1 MPSGRRSGRI
11 KGPRAVYIDDPF
23 KAAGISDDE
32 DSIKQESSR
41 KEKKKRAS
49 TEDSASDN
57 EFVAGSG
64 EEVDE
69 GIEEE
74 DELEDEPEEEVEEE
88 FGLEADAS
96 DPEEMEVDGIE
107 NTPRKE
113 RSVPFQHDTSVKKR
127 RADGTV
133 VPSAEET
140 HTRGI
145 IEPRDH
151 LSKGTYYTLTFGS
164 DDRDLL
170 PAVHFRMR
178 WNKGIDAVFPSRFTL
193 EETEKK
199 PEYLYGPTFG
209 VHPDDVMKE
218 STRGW
223 DWYYDR
229 DTGERFRKRQRIETI
244 EESTAFQNYLP
255 QPDTRK
261 HGILLGPH
269 DNQQLFELGYHE
281 TFDYGKA
288 WEKPGSKPDG
298 SGTGT
303 KRIRE
308 GWMLNIGQKALCMTW
323 APNQNGLTQYLAV
336 AAPIT
341 EDQKKQYKD
350 EGSEPISSFQPSE
363 PFPSA
368 LQIWEFKAKPSE
380 TPTMTLDME
389 SKPRLRQ
396 VLCADWGDLRRMVWC
411 NLPRTERVEDEEEE
425 QASIG
430 LLATVWG
437 DGYVRVLDIKTSRGS
452 EETEFREYPFG
463 EILTIPANAQ
473 DIVKIKSPAF
483 EAKPP
488 STVCTCVTWL
498 SPSDLAVGCG
508 NGFVAIWNIE
518 PSSASEPTPYF
529 YRPLHATYILNIT
542 SAYPVHPQLMI
553 TISMDGETRMWSVL
567 DPTSEMASTGRM
579 RGASP
584 YVSYS
589 PICQSVVAGDE
600 NEFARVI
607 PIRRFF
613 TTTTIA
619 RLSSTI
625 SAMAQC
631 SNHHPCALFGSTAG
645 EVVGTNP
652 FRRVVYNKEQ
662 IWQQIWFT
670 HEWIPASKTDTVGTS
685 RFHEGYRAE
694 NQKLAT
700 HKLFETNPV
709 NGMGTSTIYEENTH
723 VTALGWNPNRPCAA
737 WASAALGCGLV
748 RVEDLAI

>member
-1 MPSGRRSGRI
+1 MPAGRRSGRL
-11 KGPRAVYIDDPF
+11 KGPRAAYVDDPF

-32 DSIKQESSR
+32 DSIKMESSG
-41 KEKKKRAS
+41 KGKKKRTP

-74 DELEDEPEEEVEEE
+74 EPEDELEEDI
-88 FGLEADAS
+88 GSEANAS
-96 DPEEMEVDGIE
+96 DFDEMEIDGIE
-107 NTPRKE
+107 NTPRQG
-113 RSVPFQHDTSVKKR
+113 RSTSYQHDASSRKR

-140 HTRGI
+140 HIRGI

-151 LSKGTYYTLTFGS
+151 LSKITYYTLTFGS
-164 DDRDLL
+164 DDRDLM

-178 WNKGIDAVFPSRFTL
+178 WNKGVDAVFPSRFTL
-193 EETEKK
+193 EEREKK

-229 DTGERFRKRQRIETI
+229 DVGERFRKRQRIETI
-244 EESTAFQNYLP
+244 EESMAFQNYLP
-255 QPDTRK
+255 QPNTRK
-261 HGILLGPH
+261 HGILLGRY

-281 TFDYGKA
+281 TFDFGKA
-288 WEKPGSKPDG
+288 WEEPASKSDG
-298 SGTGT
+298 SGSGT
-303 KRIRE
+303 KRVRE
-308 GWMLNIGQKALCMTW
+308 GWMLNIGHKAHCMAW
-323 APNQNGLTQYLAV
+323 APNQKGLTQYLAI

-341 EDQKKQYKD
+341 EDQKNQYKSED
-350 EGSEPISSFQPSE
+350 SEPTSSFQPSE

-368 LQIWEFKAKPSE
+368 LQIWEFKGKPSE
-380 TPTMTLDME
+380 TPTMTLDMD

-411 NLPRTERVEDEEEE
+411 TLPRTERAEDKEEEKE
-425 QASIG
+425 SIG

-437 DGYVRVLDIKTSRGS
+437 DGCVRVLDIKADRGS
-452 EETEFREYPFG
+452 QETEFRESPLG
-463 EILTIPANAQ
+463 LILTSPANVQ
-473 DIVKIKSPAF
+473 DIVKIESPAF
-483 EAKPP
+483 EARPP

-518 PSSASEPTPYF
+518 PSSASEPLPYF
-529 YRPLHATYILNIT
+529 YRPLHATYVLDIT
-542 SAYPVHPQLMI
+542 SAYPAHPQLVI

-584 YVSYS
+584 FISYS

-631 SNHHPCALFGSTAG
+631 SNHHPCALFGSAAG

-670 HEWIPASKTDTVGTS
+670 HEWIPTSKTDTMGTS
-685 RFHEGYRAE
+685 RFHDGYRAE
-694 NQKLAT
+694 NQKVAKN
-700 HKLFETNPV
+700 KLFETNPV
-709 NGMGTSTIYEENTH
+709 NGMGTSTIFEENSH
-723 VTALGWNPNRPCAA
+723 VTALGWNPNRSCAA

>member
-1 MPSGRRSGRI
+1 MPSGRRSGRF

-32 DSIKQESSR
+32 DSTKQESSR
-41 KEKKKRAS
+41 KGKKKGAP

-64 EEVDE
+64 EEADE

-107 NTPRKE
+107 NTPRKG
-113 RSVPFQHDTSVKKR
+113 RSIPFQHDVSVKKR

-164 DDRDLL
+164 DDRDLM

-178 WNKGIDAVFPSRFTL
+178 WNKGIDAVFPSRYTL

-209 VHPDDVMKE
+209 VHPDDAMKE

-223 DWYYDR
+223 DWYYDQ

-244 EESTAFQNYLP
+244 EESMAFQNYLP

-269 DNQQLFELGYHE
+269 DNQQLFKLGYHE
-281 TFDYGKA
+281 SFDYGKA
-288 WEKPGSKPDG
+288 WEKPGPKAGG

-308 GWMLNIGQKALCMTW
+308 GWMLNIGQKAHCMTW

-341 EDQKKQYKD
+341 EDQKKQYKS
-350 EGSEPISSFQPSE
+350 EESEPISSFQPSE

-389 SKPRLRQ
+389 SKPWLRQ

-425 QASIG
+425 HASIG

-452 EETEFREYPFG
+452 QETEFREYPFR
-463 EILTIPANAQ
+463 EILTSPANAQ

-529 YRPLHATYILNIT
+529 YRPLHATYILSIT

-553 TISMDGETRMWSVL
+553 TIAMDGETRMWSVL

-584 YVSYS
+584 YISYS

-652 FRRVVYNKEQ
+652 FRRVIYNKEQ

-670 HEWIPASKTDTVGTS
+670 HEWIPTSKTDTVGTS
-685 RFHEGYRAE
+685 RFHDGYRAE

>member
-1 MPSGRRSGRI
+1 MPSGRRSGRF

-32 DSIKQESSR
+32 DSTKQESSR
-41 KEKKKRAS
+41 KGNKKRAP

-64 EEVDE
+64 EEADE

-74 DELEDEPEEEVEEE
+74 DEIEDEPEEEVEEE

-96 DPEEMEVDGIE
+96 DPEEMEVDDIE
-107 NTPRKE
+107 STPRKE
-113 RSVPFQHDTSVKKR
+113 RSIPFQHDVSVKKR

-164 DDRDLL
+164 DDRDLM

-178 WNKGIDAVFPSRFTL
+178 WNKGIDAVFPSRYTL

-223 DWYYDR
+223 DWYYDQN
-229 DTGERFRKRQRIETI
+229 TGGRFQKRQRIETI
-244 EESTAFQNYLP
+244 EESMAFQNYLP

-269 DNQQLFELGYHE
+269 NNQQLFELGYHE
-281 TFDYGKA
+281 SFDYGKA
-288 WEKPGSKPDG
+288 WQKPGSKAGG
-298 SGTGT
+298 SGTEA
-303 KRIRE
+303 KRVRE
-308 GWMLNIGQKALCMTW
+308 GWMLNIGQKANCMSW

-341 EDQKKQYKD
+341 EDQKRQYKS
-350 EGSEPISSFQPSE
+350 EESEPISSFQPSE

-368 LQIWEFKAKPSE
+368 LQIWEFKAKPSD

-411 NLPRTERVEDEEEE
+411 NLPRTEQVEDEEEE
-425 QASIG
+425 QAPIG

-437 DGYVRVLDIKTSRGS
+437 DGYVRVLDIKTSRRS
-452 EETEFREYPFG
+452 QETEFREYPFR
-463 EILTIPANAQ
+463 EILTSPANAQ
-473 DIVKIKSPAF
+473 DVVKIKSPAF

-553 TISMDGETRMWSVL
+553 TIAMDGETRMWSVL

-584 YVSYS
+584 YISYS
-589 PICQSVVAGDE
+589 PICQSVIAGDE

-670 HEWIPASKTDTVGTS
+670 HEWVPTSKTDTVGTS
-685 RFHEGYRAE
+685 RFHDGYRAE

-737 WASAALGCGLV
+737 WASAVLGCGLV

>member
-1 MPSGRRSGRI
+1 MPSGRRSGRF
-11 KGPRAVYIDDPF
+11 KGPRAVYVDDPF

-32 DSIKQESSR
+32 DSSKLESLV
-41 KEKKKRAS
+41 KGKKKRTQ

-64 EEVDE
+64 EEAEED
-69 GIEEE
+69 IDEEE
-74 DELEDEPEEEVEEE
+74 VLEDDPEVEPEEEVGSEP
-88 FGLEADAS
+88 DAS
-96 DPEEMEVDGIE
+96 DPEEMEIDGIK
-107 NTPRKE
+107 NTPKKE
-113 RSVPFQHDTSVKKR
+113 RPGRSMSQQYDANFKKR

-133 VPSAEET
+133 VPSDEET
-140 HTRGI
+140 HIRGI

-151 LSKGTYYTLTFGS
+151 LSKGTYYSLTFGS
-164 DDRDLL
+164 DDRDLM

-193 EETEKK
+193 DDMEKK

-209 VHPDDVMKE
+209 VHPDDVMRE
-218 STRGW
+218 STHGW

-229 DTGERFRKRQRIETI
+229 DIGQRFRKRQRIETI
-244 EESTAFQNYLP
+244 EESLAFQNYLP

-269 DNQQLFELGYHE
+269 DNQQVFELGYHE
-281 TFDYGKA
+281 SFDFGIA
-288 WEKPGSKPDG
+288 WDKPGSKADE
-298 SGTGT
+298 SKTGT

-308 GWMLNIGQKALCMTW
+308 GWMLNIGQKAHCMAW
-323 APNQNGLTQYLAV
+323 APNQNGTTQYLAV

-341 EDQKKQYKD
+341 EDQKNQYRS
-350 EGSEPISSFQPSE
+350 EESEPISSFQPSQ

-368 LQIWEFKAKPSE
+368 LQIWEFKGKPSGNL
-380 TPTMTLDME
+380 TMTLDMD

-411 NLPRTERVEDEEEE
+411 TLPRTERVEDEEEE
-425 QASIG
+425 KESIG
-430 LLATVWG
+430 LLATIWG
-437 DGYVRVLDIKTSRGS
+437 DGTVRVLDIKTGRGS
-452 EETEFREYPFG
+452 QETEF
-463 EILTIPANAQ
+463 L
-473 DIVKIKSPAF
+473 KIKSPAF
-483 EAKPP
+483 EARPA

-498 SPSDLAVGCG
+498 SPTDLVVGCG

-518 PSSASEPTPYF
+518 PTSGSEPLPYF
-529 YRPLHATYILNIT
+529 YRPIHATYILNIT
-542 SAYPVHPQLMI
+542 SAYPVHPQLI
-553 TISMDGETRMWSVL
+553 VTVSMDGETRMWSAL
-567 DPTSEMASTGRM
+567 DPIREMTSTGRM

-584 YVSYS
+584 HISYS
-589 PICQSVVAGDE
+589 PICQSVVGGDE
-600 NEFARVI
+600 NEFARII

-619 RLSSTI
+619 RLSSI
-625 SAMAQC
+625 VSAMAQC
-631 SNHHPCALFGSTAG
+631 STHHPCALFGSAAG

-670 HEWIPASKTDTVGTS
+670 HEWIPTSKTDTLGIS
-685 RFHEGYRAE
+685 RFLDGYRAE

-700 HKLFETNPV
+700 HKLYETNPV
-709 NGMGTSTIYEENTH
+709 SGMGTSTVYEENTH
-723 VTALGWNPNRPCAA
+723 VTALGWNPNRHCAA

-748 RVEDLAI
+748 RVEDLAV

>member
-1 MPSGRRSGRI
+1 MPAGRRSGRL
-11 KGPRAVYIDDPF
+11 KGPRAAYVDDPF

-32 DSIKQESSR
+32 DSIKMESSG
-41 KEKKKRAS
+41 KGKKKRTP

-74 DELEDEPEEEVEEE
+74 EPEDELEEDI
-88 FGLEADAS
+88 GSEANAS
-96 DPEEMEVDGIE
+96 DFDEMEIDGIE
-107 NTPRKE
+107 NTPRQG
-113 RSVPFQHDTSVKKR
+113 RSTSYQHDASSRKR

-140 HTRGI
+140 HIRGI

-151 LSKGTYYTLTFGS
+151 LSKITYYTLTFGS
-164 DDRDLL
+164 DDRDLM

-178 WNKGIDAVFPSRFTL
+178 WNKGVDAVFPSRFTL
-193 EETEKK
+193 EEREKK

-229 DTGERFRKRQRIETI
+229 DVGERFRKRQRIETI
-244 EESTAFQNYLP
+244 EESMAFQNYLP
-255 QPDTRK
+255 QPNTRK
-261 HGILLGPH
+261 HGILLGRY

-281 TFDYGKA
+281 TFDFGKA
-288 WEKPGSKPDG
+288 WEEPASKSDG
-298 SGTGT
+298 SGSGT
-303 KRIRE
+303 KRVRE
-308 GWMLNIGQKALCMTW
+308 GWMLNIGHKAHCMAW
-323 APNQNGLTQYLAV
+323 APNQKGLTQYLAI

-341 EDQKKQYKD
+341 EDQKNQYKSED
-350 EGSEPISSFQPSE
+350 SEPTSSFQPSE

-368 LQIWEFKAKPSE
+368 LQIWEFKGKPSE
-380 TPTMTLDME
+380 TPTMTLDMD

-396 VLCADWGDLRRMVWC
+396 VLCADWGG
-411 NLPRTERVEDEEEE
+411 P
-425 QASIG
+425 
-430 LLATVWG
+430 
-437 DGYVRVLDIKTSRGS
+437 
-452 EETEFREYPFG
+452 ETH
-463 EILTIPANAQ
+463 
-473 DIVKIKSPAF
+473 VKIESPAF
-483 EAKPP
+483 EARPP

-518 PSSASEPTPYF
+518 PSSASEPLPYF
-529 YRPLHATYILNIT
+529 YRPLHATYVLDIT
-542 SAYPVHPQLMI
+542 SAYPAHPQLVI

-579 RGASP
+579 RGAPPSSAILPSASP
-584 YVSYS
+584 LLPAMKTNSL
-589 PICQSVVAGDE
+589 A
-600 NEFARVI
+600 
-607 PIRRFF
+607 
-613 TTTTIA
+613 
-619 RLSSTI
+619 STI

-631 SNHHPCALFGSTAG
+631 SNHHPCALFGSAAG

-670 HEWIPASKTDTVGTS
+670 HEWIPTSKTDTMGTS
-685 RFHEGYRAE
+685 RFHDGYRAE
-694 NQKLAT
+694 NQKVAKN
-700 HKLFETNPV
+700 KLFETNPV
-709 NGMGTSTIYEENTH
+709 NGMGTSTIFEENSH
-723 VTALGWNPNRPCAA
+723 VTALGWNPNRSCAA

>member
-1 MPSGRRSGRI
+1 MTSGRRSGRF

-32 DSIKQESSR
+32 DSTKQESLRSG
-41 KEKKKRAS
+41 KKKRTP
-49 TEDSASDN
+49 TEDSASDH

-64 EEVDE
+64 EEADE
-69 GIEEE
+69 GI
-74 DELEDEPEEEVEEE
+74 DEEDEPEEELEEE
-88 FGLEADAS
+88 FGSEADAS
-96 DPEEMEVDGIE
+96 DPEDLEIDGIE
-107 NTPRKE
+107 SALGKG
-113 RSVPFQHDTSVKKR
+113 RSTSSQHDVSFKKR

-140 HTRGI
+140 HIRGI

-151 LSKGTYYTLTFGS
+151 LSKSTYYTLTFGS
-164 DDRDLL
+164 DDRDLM
-170 PAVHFRMR
+170 PAIHFRMR

-244 EESTAFQNYLP
+244 GESVAFQNYLP
-255 QPDTRK
+255 QPDTQK
-261 HGILLGPH
+261 CGILLGPH

-281 TFDYGKA
+281 SFDFGKA
-288 WEKPGSKPDG
+288 WEEPSSKVDE
-298 SGTGT
+298 SKTGT

-308 GWMLNIGQKALCMTW
+308 GWMLNIGQKAHCMTW

-336 AAPIT
+336 AAAIK
-341 EDQKKQYKD
+341 EDQKNQYKS
-350 EGSEPISSFQPSE
+350 EESEPVSSFQPSE

-368 LQIWEFKAKPSE
+368 LQIWEFKGKPSD
-380 TPTMTLDME
+380 TPTMTLDMD

-396 VLCADWGDLRRMVWC
+396 VWCADWGDLRRMVWC
-411 NLPRTERVEDEEEE
+411 NLPRTERAEDEEDEK
-425 QASIG
+425 QSIG

-437 DGYVRVLDIKTSRGS
+437 DGYVRVLDIKTGGVSQ
-452 EETEFREYPFG
+452 ETEFF
-463 EILTIPANAQ
+463 
-473 DIVKIKSPAF
+473 KIKSPAF

-498 SPSDLAVGCG
+498 SPSDLVVGCG

-518 PSSASEPTPYF
+518 PSSTSQPLPYF

-542 SAYPVHPQLMI
+542 SAYPVHPQLII

-567 DPTSEMASTGRM
+567 DPTSEMTSTGRM

-584 YVSYS
+584 YLSYS
-589 PICQSVVAGDE
+589 PICQSVIAGDE
-600 NEFARVI
+600 NEFARII

-631 SNHHPCALFGSTAG
+631 SYHHPCALFGSAAG

-670 HEWIPASKTDTVGTS
+670 HEWIPTSKTDTVGTS
-685 RFHEGYRAE
+685 RFHDGYRAE

-700 HKLFETNPV
+700 NKLFETNPV
-709 NGMGTSTIYEENTH
+709 NGMGTSTIFEENTH

>member
-1 MPSGRRSGRI
+1 MPSGRRSGRF

-32 DSIKQESSR
+32 DSTNQESSR
-41 KEKKKRAS
+41 KGKKKRAP

-64 EEVDE
+64 EEADE

-74 DELEDEPEEEVEEE
+74 DEPEDEPEDEVEEE
-88 FGLEADAS
+88 LGSEADAS
-96 DPEEMEVDGIE
+96 DPEEMEIDSIE
-107 NTPRKE
+107 DTPRKD
-113 RSVPFQHDTSVKKR
+113 RLTSYQHDASFKKR
-127 RADGTV
+127 RADGTI

-140 HTRGI
+140 HIRGI

-151 LSKGTYYTLTFGS
+151 LSKGAYYTLTFGS
-164 DDRDLL
+164 DDRDLM

-178 WNKGIDAVFPSRFTL
+178 WNKGLDAVFPSRFTL

-229 DTGERFRKRQRIETI
+229 DIGGSFQKRQRIETI
-244 EESTAFQNYLP
+244 EESMVFQNYLP

-269 DNQQLFELGYHE
+269 NNQQVFELGYHE
-281 TFDYGKA
+281 TLDFGKA
-288 WEKPGSKPDG
+288 WEQSGSKADE
-298 SGTGT
+298 SKTGT

-308 GWMLNIGQKALCMTW
+308 GWMLNIGHKAHCMTW

-341 EDQKKQYKD
+341 EDQKNQYKSED
-350 EGSEPISSFQPSE
+350 SEPISSFQPSE

-368 LQIWEFKAKPSE
+368 LQIWEFKGKPSE
-380 TPTMTLDME
+380 TPTVTLDMD

-411 NLPRTERVEDEEEE
+411 NLPRTERVEDGEEEKE
-425 QASIG
+425 SIG

-437 DGYVRVLDIKTSRGS
+437 DGYVRVLDIKTARGS
-452 EETEFREYPFG
+452 QETEFRGCPFG
-463 EILTIPANAQ
+463 EIFTSPANVQ
-473 DIVKIKSPAF
+473 VIVNIKSPAF
-483 EAKPP
+483 EARPP
-488 STVCTCVTWL
+488 STVSTCVTWL
-498 SPSDLAVGCG
+498 SPSDLVVGCG

-518 PSSASEPTPYF
+518 PSSAPEPLPYF
-529 YRPLHATYILNIT
+529 YRPLHATYILSIT
-542 SAYPVHPQLMI
+542 SAYPVHPQLII

-567 DPTSEMASTGRM
+567 DPTSEMTSTGRM

-584 YVSYS
+584 FLSYS

-631 SNHHPCALFGSTAG
+631 SNHHPCALFGSAAG

-670 HEWIPASKTDTVGTS
+670 HEWIPTSKTDTVGTS
-685 RFHEGYRAE
+685 RFHDGYRAE
-694 NQKLAT
+694 NQKLAKY
-700 HKLFETNPV
+700 KLFETNPV
-709 NGMGTSTIYEENTH
+709 NGMGTSTIFEEKTH
-723 VTALGWNPNRPCAA
+723 VTALGWNPNRHCAA

>member
-1 MPSGRRSGRI
+1 MPSGRRSGRL
-11 KGPRAVYIDDPF
+11 KGPRAVYVDDPF

-32 DSIKQESSR
+32 DSIKMESSG
-41 KEKKKRAS
+41 KGKKKRTP

-64 EEVDE
+64 EEPDE

-74 DELEDEPEEEVEEE
+74 EPEDELEEDV
-88 FGLEADAS
+88 GSEANVS
-96 DPEEMEVDGIE
+96 DFDEMEIDDIE
-107 NTPRKE
+107 NTPRQG
-113 RSVPFQHDTSVKKR
+113 RSTSYQHDASSRKR

-140 HTRGI
+140 HIRGI

-151 LSKGTYYTLTFGS
+151 LSKITYYTLTFGS
-164 DDRDLL
+164 DNRDLM

-193 EETEKK
+193 EERDKK

-229 DTGERFRKRQRIETI
+229 DIGERFRKRQRIETI
-244 EESTAFQNYLP
+244 EESMAFQNYLP
-255 QPDTRK
+255 QPNTRK
-261 HGILLGPH
+261 HGVLLGPH

-281 TFDYGKA
+281 TFDFGKA
-288 WEKPGSKPDG
+288 WEEPASKTDG

-308 GWMLNIGQKALCMTW
+308 GWMLNIGHKAHCMAW
-323 APNQNGLTQYLAV
+323 APNQNGLTQYLAI

-341 EDQKKQYKD
+341 EDQKNQYKSED
-350 EGSEPISSFQPSE
+350 SEPISSFQPSE

-368 LQIWEFKAKPSE
+368 LQIWEFKGKPSE
-380 TPTMTLDME
+380 TPTMTLDMD

-411 NLPRTERVEDEEEE
+411 TLPRTERAEDKEEEKKNL
-425 QASIG
+425 S
-430 LLATVWG
+430 V
-437 DGYVRVLDIKTSRGS
+437 YSRQFGEMDVGS
-452 EETEFREYPFG
+452 QETEFRESPFG
-463 EILTIPANAQ
+463 VIFTSPANVQ
-473 DIVKIKSPAF
+473 DIVKIESPAF
-483 EAKPP
+483 EARPP

-518 PSSASEPTPYF
+518 PSSASETLPYF
-529 YRPLHATYILNIT
+529 YRPLHATYVLDIT
-542 SAYPVHPQLMI
+542 SAYPAHPQLVI

-584 YVSYS
+584 FISYS

-631 SNHHPCALFGSTAG
+631 SNHHPCALFGSAAG

-670 HEWIPASKTDTVGTS
+670 HEWIPTSKTDTMGTS
-685 RFHEGYRAE
+685 RFHDGYRAE
-694 NQKLAT
+694 NQKLAKN
-700 HKLFETNPV
+700 KLFETNPV
-709 NGMGTSTIYEENTH
+709 NGMGTSTIFEENTH